1 MCGCLSCASALS
13 PLVHRSEVPGRMVY
27 PSLGPAMRYYRRR
40 RGMSQ
45 ADLALDAEL
54 SQRSVSCYECGYV
67 RPRNTT
73 LALIAHALG
82 VSISDLL
89 DYGA

>member
-1 MCGCLSCASALS
+1 
-13 PLVHRSEVPGRMVY
+13 MVY

-40 RGMSQ
+40 RGISQ
-45 ADLALDAEL
+45 ADLASDAEL
-54 SQRSVSCYECGYV
+54 SQRSISNYEMGYV

-73 LALIAHALG
+73 LGSIAHALG